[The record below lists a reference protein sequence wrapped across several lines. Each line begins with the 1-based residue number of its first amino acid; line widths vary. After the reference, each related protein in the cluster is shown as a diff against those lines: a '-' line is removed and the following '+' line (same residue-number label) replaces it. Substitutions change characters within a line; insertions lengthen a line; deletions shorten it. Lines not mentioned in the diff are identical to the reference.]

1 MEFNYSL
8 IRLFYKI
15 TLQSE
20 RELDFRTKKI
30 SKLVWDYAL
39 PGIVGTVVNMLYNVV
54 DRIYIGQ
61 GVGALAISGLAIT
74 APVINLTSSLGM
86 LVGSGAATRISIAL
100 GRNDKETAEKIL
112 GSSLMLTIILN
123 AVFITLFVYYL
134 DPILLAFG
142 ASKLTLPYAR
152 DYLQIVLLGNVLV
165 SLTYSFNAMMRAS
178 GYPKKAMTTM
188 LIGAVL
194 NIILSPIFL
203 FCFNMGIKGVAWA
216 TVLSMFVGMLFVMHH
231 FTNKSSVIRLRWRN
245 VRLNKTIIFSI
256 ISIGLSP
263 FSMQVA
269 ASGVNV
275 LMNTSL
281 MRYGG
286 DLAIGAF
293 GIINT
298 ILGLLLITIL
308 GLNQGTQPI
317 LGYNYGAGDY
327 KRVRHTLYYTLRV
340 ATVVTTVGFII
351 GELFPRQI
359 AMAFTTD
366 TELLNLTERGVK
378 IAVAALPLVGM
389 QIVASSFFQSLGY
402 PFKSIIQSL
411 SRQLIFLVPGIIFF
425 PPLWGL
431 NGLWIAIPVSD
442 TLAALL
448 SLVLL
453 IGQIRILKKM
463 EQEASQ
469 PGSLQLNQSATKSKK
484 E

>member
-1 MEFNYSL
+1 M
-8 IRLFYKI
+8 
-15 TLQSE
+15 QSE